1 MKLVSSS
8 FRINTAPA
16 QKASAGAARLN
27 MGSSPDREAV
37 QVIGATPHRLE
48 MCALLGKLKLLAVN
62 RPPKVTPD
70 RRPILTPLASGIGR
84 VLGLASSAVGQKS
97 RERARFQLAL

>member
-1 MKLVSSS
+1 MKLVSSP

-48 MCALLGKLKLLAVN
+48 MCALLAFNAISFQQG
-62 RPPKVTPD
+62 
-70 RRPILTPLASGIGR
+70 PIEPFAHR
-84 VLGLASSAVGQKS
+84 Q
-97 RERARFQLAL
+97 